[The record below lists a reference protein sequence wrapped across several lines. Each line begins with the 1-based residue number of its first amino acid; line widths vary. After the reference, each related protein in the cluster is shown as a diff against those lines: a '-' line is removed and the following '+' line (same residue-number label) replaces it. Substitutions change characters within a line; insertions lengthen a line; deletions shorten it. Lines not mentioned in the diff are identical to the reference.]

1 MYARRVDAYRE
12 SEKTAMSGRE
22 IEAAAL
28 TKAAMGLKTCQD
40 QWDTEGHAVRLDEA
54 IRLTQ
59 NIWTILQSELADP
72 GNPLPLRV
80 RQSILSLG
88 AFVDKRL
95 FEVMARPA
103 PEKLSAVIDIHLNLA
118 AGLRGS

>member
-1 MYARRVDAYRE
+1 
-12 SEKTAMSGRE
+12 MSGRE

-40 QWDTEGHAVRLDEA
+40 AWDTEGHAARLDEA

-59 NIWTILQSELADP
+59 NIWTILQSELASP
-72 GNPLPLRV
+72 ENPLPLRV

-88 AFVDKRL
+88 LFIDKRL
-95 FEVMARPA
+95 FEVMAHPD
-103 PEKLSAVIDIHLNLA
+103 PKKLSAVIEIHLNLA